1 MHIYASRNPGGSA
14 IARLTSLRQGFG
26 GPPELQRRRKASR
39 SSRALVGL
47 VGQRG
52 SRGSD
57 GSRVSGVRS
66 VRSASPTPSPP

>member
-52 SRGSD
+52 SGGS
-57 GSRVSGVRS
+57 GGHGCPVSG
-66 VRSASPTPSPP
+66 ASDQHHRLRAHL